1 MSKFLFA
8 VAALVVLAPSAFSQT
23 VTRYVVNPGS
33 SATVRY
39 NPGGFVIG
47 NLYEGAHT
55 WPTQSYS
62 DSRWGRAGGNCNKC
76 GWVYNSPLSPSGTGS
91 ATCSGSGRTDFGL
104 PVRQGMVAEWAKTL
118 NDYRPGTFF
127 EAGVDDGNFVRVTAN
142 VHYYGNYDGNT
153 FRDQRT
159 TVSVPANTA
168 VYWRW
173 VSKNGEAALVRT
185 GGAQWIFIRRDK
197 LPASLPYSNGNS
209 YTDP

>member
-1 MSKFLFA
+1 MTKHL
-8 VAALVVLAPSAFSQT
+8 VAVVLLLVATPQAHAQT
-23 VTRYVVNPGS
+23 VTRYVVQSGS

-39 NPGGFVIG
+39 NYGGFVIG
-47 NLYEGAHT
+47 NIYEGAHT
-55 WPTQSYS
+55 WPTQSHES
-62 DSRWGRAGGNCNKC
+62 ARWGRAGGNCNKC
-76 GWVYNSPLSPSGTGS
+76 GWVYNSVMNASGTGT

-104 PVRQGMVAEWAKTL
+104 PVRQGMVAAYAKTL

-142 VHYYGNYDGNT
+142 VHYYGNYDGTT
-153 FRDQRT
+153 FRDQLT
-159 TVSVPANTA
+159 TTSVPAGTA

-185 GGAQWIFIRRDK
+185 GGSQWIFIRRDK